1 MKPFQRKETYGVEDL
16 VEIIRILRDPEN
28 GCPWDK
34 VQTHQ
39 SIRKNLLE
47 EAYEAAEALDRDDPQ
62 MLREELGD
70 LLMQVVFHC
79 RIEEEAGR
87 FDLEGACDAVCKKLI
102 FRHPHIFPD
111 KSGHTIHK
119 DWETLKQEEKGRR
132 TLADELNSVPVTLP
146 ALMKAQ
152 KTLSRASRYGAEV
165 PALEVPLGEDPD
177 RQVGQLLLS
186 AVALAQQAGVDAEE
200 SLTRATAA
208 FVQEAKTQNSEQKAD
223 AAECAEDNH

>member
-1 MKPFQRKETYGVEDL
+1 MTPFQEKESYGMADL
-16 VEIIRILRDPEN
+16 VEIIRILRDPVD

-47 EAYEAAEALDRDDPQ
+47 EAYEAAEALDRDDPE
-62 MLREELGD
+62 MMREELGD

-79 RIEEEAGR
+79 QMEQEAGR

-111 KSGHTIHK
+111 PSGHTTHK
-119 DWETLKQEEKGRR
+119 DWETLKREEKGRR
-132 TLADELNSVPVTLP
+132 TLDDELDSVPVTLP

-152 KTLSRASRYGAEV
+152 KTLARASRYGVTA
-165 PALEVPLGEDPD
+165 PALDIPLGEDPA
-177 RQVGQLLLS
+177 RQVGQLILS
-186 AVALAQQAGVDAEE
+186 AVVLAQQAGVDAEE
-200 SLTRATAA
+200 SLTRALEA
-208 FVQEAKTQNSEQKAD
+208 FVQEAKTQNSELKA
-223 AAECAEDNH
+223 ANAECAEDNH

>member
-1 MKPFQRKETYGVEDL
+1 MKPFQEKETYGIADL
-16 VEIIRILRDPEN
+16 VEIIRILRDPQD

-47 EAYEAAEALDRDDPQ
+47 EAYEAAEALDRNDPE
-62 MLREELGD
+62 MMREELGD

-79 RIEEEAGR
+79 QMEQEAGH
-87 FDLEGACDAVCKKLI
+87 FDLEGACDSVCRKLI

-111 KSGHTIHK
+111 KSGHTTHK
-119 DWETLKQEEKGRR
+119 DWETLKREEKGRQ
-132 TLADELNSVPVTLP
+132 TLADDLDSVPVTLP

-152 KTLSRASRYGAEV
+152 KTLSRAARYGV
-165 PALEVPLGEDPD
+165 TLQPLELEPGEDPA
-177 RQVGQLLLS
+177 RQIGQHLLS

-200 SLTRATAA
+200 ALTRALQA
-208 FVQEAKTQNSEQKAD
+208 FVEKAETQDSE
-223 AAECAEDNH
+223 H

>member
-47 EAYEAAEALDRDDPQ
+47 EAYEAAEALDVGDPE
-62 MLREELGD
+62 MMREEFGD

-79 RIEEEAGR
+79 QMEQEAGH
-87 FDLEGACDAVCKKLI
+87 FDFQGACDRVCKKLI

-111 KSGHTIHK
+111 PSGHTTHK
-119 DWETLKQEEKGRR
+119 DWETLKREEKGRS
-132 TLADELNSVPVTLP
+132 TLEDELDSVPVTLP

-152 KTLSRASRYGAEV
+152 KTLSRAARYGVELQPLSLELGQD
-165 PALEVPLGEDPD
+165 PA
-177 RQVGQLLLS
+177 RQVGELLLK
-186 AVALAQQAGVDAEE
+186 ATALAQQAGVDAEE
-200 SLTRATAA
+200 ALTRAVQN
-208 FVQEAKTQNSEQKAD
+208 FVLEAKSRNSEQKANN
-223 AAECAEDNH
+223 AECAEDIH